1 MNLVYVDE
9 FCKQNWGEQNKNVT
23 LNELY
28 ELYKLLKILYS
39 IYPQVY
45 MYIYIHT
52 HTHTHPQVVYSTCI
66 FFKALEV
73 DQYKR
78 DT

>member
-1 MNLVYVDE
+1 
-9 FCKQNWGEQNKNVT
+9 
-23 LNELY
+23 
-28 ELYKLLKILYS
+28 
-39 IYPQVY
+39 

-52 HTHTHPQVVYSTCI
+52 HTHTPPQVVYSTCI